1 MKPQLDDQL
10 LSPELR
16 GIVKWSVGLL
26 GETLETELG
35 RAAFNRIEGVRS
47 RMASIRLASDT
58 KVDAELEKTFRE
70 LSKLSAKERYR
81 FARAYTLMLEVTN
94 ACENAYRTHRLR
106 QRSFPEIESGS
117 DAIHYVLTA
126 HPTEARSPGN
136 IAVFH
141 EIQKTLVEALE
152 RGKKRSE
159 ERLRSL
165 LQIAWNIPI
174 VRHRKP
180 RVQDEAEHIYNILLR
195 DSNLS
200 VLLDTGRSLVPI
212 FVRSWVGG
220 DKDGHPGVDE
230 KTMGDSLQLS
240 RTLLHGYAKGQA
252 AELRK
257 ILLLLKVS
265 DLDHALAD
273 FRFALDAVRK
283 LANGDGKR
291 VRRVW
296 NALHKLARLYTKE
309 SVAFPLPLS
318 RLIQLSKAFQGL
330 VVPLELR
337 EDSAV
342 LMSDPTGDTL
352 AIGRMLRKIGVYSRG
367 GNPCWYAREMIVS
380 MAGSVEHTRTAA
392 EIVKRQVGDLRMPV
406 VPLFEQ
412 VLALENSPKIVQ
424 AMLKDSLIGPAT
436 RKLWGNRLEIM
447 LGYSDSSKE
456 GGVLP
461 SRLAVTKAMWEL
473 DRTCKKAKIT
483 PIFFHGS
490 GGSIDRG
497 GGSIQDQM
505 AGWPDSA
512 LRNYKATI
520 QGEMI
525 ERYFASAEI
534 AERGLVQIAQTA
546 TRIQKSRR
554 TLPKGPGLVD
564 FAARLSAT
572 YRETIAD
579 PRFLRMV
586 EAATPYRY
594 LGALKIG
601 SRPSKRAGPMVV
613 SGLRAIPWILCFT
626 QTRILFPTW
635 WGAGSAWET
644 ASAGERAELKKL
656 FGSHPVFRS
665 YVHAL
670 GFTLAKIV
678 LPVWEFY
685 LKRSDLAEAE
695 IRHFSA
701 AFRAE
706 HRRTVKFFHEVSG
719 QRNPVW
725 FQPWLGKS
733 IEMRA
738 AMIHPLNL
746 LEILAQRDHDLPLLR
761 ISVTGIASGMMTTG

>member
-1 MKPQLDDQL
+1 VKPQLDDQL

-296 NALHKLARLYTKE
+296 NALHKLWTY
-309 SVAFPLPLS
+309 
-318 RLIQLSKAFQGL
+318 
-330 VVPLELR
+330 
-337 EDSAV
+337 
-342 LMSDPTGDTL
+342 
-352 AIGRMLRKIGVYSRG
+352 
-367 GNPCWYAREMIVS
+367 
-380 MAGSVEHTRTAA
+380 
-392 EIVKRQVGDLRMPV
+392 
-406 VPLFEQ
+406 
-412 VLALENSPKIVQ
+412 
-424 AMLKDSLIGPAT
+424 
-436 RKLWGNRLEIM
+436 
-447 LGYSDSSKE
+447 
-456 GGVLP
+456 
-461 SRLAVTKAMWEL
+461 
-473 DRTCKKAKIT
+473 
-483 PIFFHGS
+483 
-490 GGSIDRG
+490 
-497 GGSIQDQM
+497 
-505 AGWPDSA
+505 PD
-512 LRNYKATI
+512 
-520 QGEMI
+520 
-525 ERYFASAEI
+525 
-534 AERGLVQIAQTA
+534 
-546 TRIQKSRR
+546 
-554 TLPKGPGLVD
+554 LVD
-564 FAARLSAT
+564 T
-572 YRETIAD
+572 EKCGNTGCQ
-579 PRFLRMV
+579 
-586 EAATPYRY
+586 E
-594 LGALKIG
+594 KI
-601 SRPSKRAGPMVV
+601 
-613 SGLRAIPWILCFT
+613 
-626 QTRILFPTW
+626 
-635 WGAGSAWET
+635 
-644 ASAGERAELKKL
+644 
-656 FGSHPVFRS
+656 
-665 YVHAL
+665 
-670 GFTLAKIV
+670 
-678 LPVWEFY
+678 
-685 LKRSDLAEAE
+685 E
-695 IRHFSA
+695 I
-701 AFRAE
+701 
-706 HRRTVKFFHEVSG
+706 
-719 QRNPVW
+719 
-725 FQPWLGKS
+725 
-733 IEMRA
+733 
-738 AMIHPLNL
+738 
-746 LEILAQRDHDLPLLR
+746 
-761 ISVTGIASGMMTTG
+761 